1 MSSDRFISKNTEVN
15 LSQNHINMQLHN
27 ENSLVISTKEKE
39 PDQST
44 VYHKSGLLFAAK
56 NIMRLSP
63 GLLLRDACL
72 YNVAKFANAKIILF
86 SNQLIK
92 KAHTDV

>member
-1 MSSDRFISKNTEVN
+1 MKKFLGYLDK
-15 LSQNHINMQLHN
+15 
-27 ENSLVISTKEKE
+27 KKKE